1 MTSKISHC
9 IICGNFFDSKK
20 NLKDHKDK
28 NHRITDSKIVGLK
41 ATIVLITVTD
51 WLYTELLA
59 RFVML

>member
-1 MTSKISHC
+1 MTSKISQC

-41 ATIVLITVTD
+41 ALIVLITVTD

>member
-1 MTSKISHC
+1 MTCKISQC
-9 IICGNFFDSKK
+9 VICGNFFDSKK

-41 ATIVLITVTD
+41 ALIVLITVTD

>member
-1 MTSKISHC
+1 MTIKISQC

-41 ATIVLITVTD
+41 ALIVLITVTD

>member
-1 MTSKISHC
+1 MTGKISQC

-41 ATIVLITVTD
+41 ALIVLITIID
-51 WLYTELLA
+51 WLYAELLA